1 MAKRR
6 ATRRSYEDKKKIK
19 KKQKLEQEMV
29 PYSDPTLNSAL
40 VRLPALTELKPGDTV
55 TLIENLDK
63 NEPRSAWDVLKVD
76 FKKRLVKLVRNSEL
90 DTRRSAAKW
99 ICFSR
104 IDQIFPKE
112 TAILH
117 LAMETGVGVNPY
129 VDELG

>member
-19 KKQKLEQEMV
+19 KKQKLEQAMV
-29 PYSDPTLNSAL
+29 PYADPDLNSAL

-76 FKKRLVKLVRNSEL
+76 FKKRQAKLVRNSEL
-90 DTRRSAAKW
+90 DTHRSAAKW

-104 IDQIFPKE
+104 IDQIFPVE
-112 TAILH
+112 TA
-117 LAMETGVGVNPY
+117 ES
-129 VDELG
+129 